1 MPENHRTPN
10 QEPGRVKTRMPYRK
24 PRLEKHGHMA
34 EVTQKSGT
42 SHDNSQSWPTKK

>member
-1 MPENHRTPN
+1 MPENSRDPN
-10 QEPGRVKTRMPYRK
+10 QEHSDPKLRK
-24 PRLEKHGHMA
+24 PYKRPRLKKHGHMA